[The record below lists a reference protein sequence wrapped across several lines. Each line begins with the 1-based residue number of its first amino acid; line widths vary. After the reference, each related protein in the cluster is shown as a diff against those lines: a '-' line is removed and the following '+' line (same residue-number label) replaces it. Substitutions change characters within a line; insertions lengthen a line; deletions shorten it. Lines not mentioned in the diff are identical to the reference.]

1 MLYFAYGSNMCK
13 SKLRGIASSCKEPFV
28 AKLKKH
34 NLRFHKQSTDKSGK
48 ANAYPTNNVTDEVLG
63 VVFNVDDSE
72 VRNLDKSE
80 GGYNRTDIEVF
91 DNEGNHHNVK
101 TYIAKKEK
109 INSTLKPYT
118 WYKRL
123 VIEGAYQHSLPE
135 EYIAKIEV
143 IESEE
148 DPNKER
154 NAKNRAIQC

>member
-13 SKLRGIASSCKEPFV
+13 SKLRGITSSCKELFV

-34 NLRFHKQSTDKSGK
+34 NLRFHKQSTDESGK
-48 ANAYPTNNVTDEVLG
+48 ADAYPTDNETDEVLG

-80 GGYNRTDIEVF
+80 GGYNKTDIEVF
-91 DNEGNHHNVK
+91 DNEGNPHNVK
-101 TYIAKKEK
+101 TYIAKKDR
-109 INSTLKPYT
+109 IDPALKPYT

-123 VIEGAYQHSLPE
+123 VIEGACQHSLPE
-135 EYIAKIEV
+135 EYVAEIEV

-148 DPNKER
+148 DSNKER

>member
-13 SKLRGIASSCKEPFV
+13 SKLRDITPSCKEPFV

-48 ANAYPTNNVTDEVLG
+48 ANAYPTDNETDEVLG

-91 DNEGNHHNVK
+91 DNEGNSHNVK
-101 TYIAKKEK
+101 AYIAKKDK
-109 INSTLKPYT
+109 INSALKPYT

-123 VIEGAYQHSLPE
+123 VIEGACQHSLPN
-135 EYIAKIEV
+135 EYIAEIEV

>member
-1 MLYFAYGSNMCK
+1 MCK
-13 SKLRGIASSCKEPFV
+13 GKLKGITPSCKDPFV

-34 NLRFHKQSTDKSGK
+34 NLRFHKQSTDESGK
-48 ANAYPTNNVTDEVLG
+48 ADAYPTDNETDEVLG

-72 VRNLDKSE
+72 VRNLDESE

-91 DNEGNHHNVK
+91 DNEGNLHNVE
-101 TYIAKKEK
+101 TYIAKKDK

-123 VIEGAYQHSLPE
+123 VIEGACQHSLPR

-148 DPNKER
+148 DPDKER
-154 NAKNRAIQC
+154 NAKNRVIQC